1 MKKQLQKQGEIKV
14 PKILV
19 VDKDKDV
26 LKEARKI
33 FSSVDYKIFFE
44 QDEKKALQKLVKENV
59 DIVIFD
65 VETPDI
71 DNIPIINKIK
81 QLSPQV
87 EIIISAKETSLDL
100 FHKFVDQD
108 VLFVRKPFNPDELLS
123 LIKRAYERKQLLKK
137 IFDLEQLDKHKDEL
151 LSFVSHEL
159 KTPIMVITNAVD
171 LILEKI
177 DSAKT
182 EKDIEKCKQN
192 TKMMLEMIARQLHRI
207 KTNVDNLLDYTRIE
221 VGTIK
226 IVKRKVSV
234 LELFKEIISESE
246 YLIRQKK
253 LRFSYPQNLKDVEIE
268 IDEEQIK
275 KVLLN
280 LITNAVK
287 FTAEGGKI
295 YVYYK
300 VLKDKIEFGV
310 EDTGIGIE
318 KKDLEK
324 IFEKFYRVDQPEK
337 IEGLGLG
344 LAICKK
350 IVELHNGKIWAESKG
365 IGKGSKFKFY
375 LPLKNKAKFSGG
387 GKKGGVKLSGFL

>member
-1 MKKQLQKQGEIKV
+1 MKKKQLQKQGKLKM

-26 LKEARKI
+26 LESAKKI
-33 FSSVDYKIFFE
+33 LSSKRYKVFSE
-44 QDEKKALQKLVKENV
+44 QDEKTAVKKLVKENV
-59 DIVIFD
+59 DVIIFD
-65 VETPDI
+65 AETPDV
-71 DNIPIINKIK
+71 DNISMLAKVK
-81 QLSPQV
+81 KLLPQV
-87 EIIISAKETSLDL
+87 EVIITAKQTKTTL
-100 FHKFVDQD
+100 FSNFVTDS
-108 VLFVRKPFNPDELLS
+108 VFSFLRKPFDPTELIS
-123 LIKRAYERKQLLKK
+123 LVNKAYERKMFIKK
-137 IFDLEQLDKHKDEL
+137 IFDLEQIDKHKDEL

-192 TKMMLEMIARQLHRI
+192 TKMMLEMVTRQLHRI
-207 KTNVDNLLDYTRIE
+207 KTNVENLLDYTRIE

-226 IVKRKVSV
+226 IVKQKVSV
-234 LELFKEIISESE
+234 LELFKEVISEAE

-253 LRFSYPQNLKDVEIE
+253 LEFSYPQNLKDVEIE
-268 IDEEQIK
+268 IDKEEIK

-318 KKDLEK
+318 KKELPK
-324 IFEKFYRVDQPEK
+324 IFERFYRVEQPEK

-350 IVELHNGKIWAESKG
+350 IVELHNGKIWAESEG
-365 IGKGSKFKFY
+365 IGKGSKFSFY
-375 LPLKNKAKFSGG
+375 LPLKNKAKFSW
-387 GKKGGVKLSGFL
+387 GGVKLSGFL

>member
-1 MKKQLQKQGEIKV
+1 MKKQLQKQGKLKM

-26 LKEARKI
+26 LESAKKI
-33 FSSVDYKIFFE
+33 LSSKGYKVFSE
-44 QDEKKALQKLVKENV
+44 QDEKTAVKKLVKENV
-59 DIVIFD
+59 DVIIFD
-65 VETPDI
+65 AETPDV
-71 DNIPIINKIK
+71 DNISMLAKVK
-81 QLSPQV
+81 KLLPQV
-87 EIIISAKETSLDL
+87 EVIITAKQTKTTLFSNFVTDL
-100 FHKFVDQD
+100 VFSF
-108 VLFVRKPFNPDELLS
+108 LRKPFDPTELIS
-123 LIKRAYERKQLLKK
+123 LVNKAYERKMFIKK
-137 IFDLEQLDKHKDEL
+137 IFDLEQIDKHKDEL

-192 TKMMLEMIARQLHRI
+192 TKMMLEMVTRQLHRI
-207 KTNVDNLLDYTRIE
+207 KTNVENLLDYTRIE

-226 IVKRKVSV
+226 IVKQKVSV
-234 LELFKEIISESE
+234 LELFKEVISEAE

-253 LRFSYPQNLKDVEIE
+253 LEFSYPQNLKDVEIE
-268 IDEEQIK
+268 IDKEEIK

-318 KKDLEK
+318 KKELPK
-324 IFEKFYRVDQPEK
+324 IFERFYRVEQPEK

-350 IVELHNGKIWAESKG
+350 IVELHNGKIWAESEG

-375 LPLKNKAKFSGG
+375 LPLKNKAKFSGVG
-387 GKKGGVKLSGFL
+387 GRGVKLNGFL

>member
-1 MKKQLQKQGEIKV
+1 MS
-14 PKILV
+14 KILV

-26 LKEARKI
+26 LESAKKI
-33 FSSVDYKIFFE
+33 LSSKGYKVFSE
-44 QDEKKALQKLVKENV
+44 QDEKTAVKKLVKENV
-59 DIVIFD
+59 DVIIFD
-65 VETPDI
+65 AETPDV
-71 DNIPIINKIK
+71 DNISMLAKVK
-81 QLSPQV
+81 QLLPQV
-87 EIIISAKETSLDL
+87 EVIITAKQTKTTL
-100 FHKFVDQD
+100 FSNFVTDS
-108 VLFVRKPFNPDELLS
+108 VFSFLRKPFDLTELVS
-123 LIKRAYERKQLLKK
+123 LVNKAYERKMFIKK
-137 IFDLEQLDKHKDEL
+137 INDLEQLDKHKDEL

-171 LILEKI
+171 LILERMG
-177 DSAKT
+177 SAKT

-192 TKMMLEMIARQLHRI
+192 TKMMLEMVTRQLHRI
-207 KTNVDNLLDYTRIE
+207 KTNIDNLLDYTIIE

-226 IVKRKVSV
+226 IVKQKVSV
-234 LELFKEIISESE
+234 LELFKEVISESE
-246 YLIRQKK
+246 YLIIQKK

-268 IDEEQIK
+268 IDKEQIK

-295 YVYYK
+295 NIYYK

-318 KKDLEK
+318 KNKLKK
-324 IFEKFYRVDQPEK
+324 IFEKFYRVEQPEK

-375 LPLKNKAKFSGG
+375 LPLKNKAKFSWGG
-387 GKKGGVKLSGFL
+387 GIKEE